1 MANQSQLEALRFEN
15 DRLKR
20 AVDELSILND
30 LAGEIGGSRDS
41 KEIIQSVVRRSLR
54 AVNAEQGVVTM
65 VETATGDPMKTLV
78 RTMATSAQQERYHFN
93 HALLGWMQMNKQPL
107 LLNQPRLDERFKG
120 VEWEESIT
128 SLICVPLMA
137 KSRLL
142 GVLTVYNKR
151 KGTVFTEEDQ
161 RLLAIIAA
169 QSAQVLEN
177 ARLYEEERELI
188 TMREEIKLAARIQT
202 VLLPKSN
209 PQVPGYDVAGT
220 TIPAR
225 SIGGDYYD
233 FIEMDENHLVLCLG
247 DVTGKGLPASL
258 LMANL
263 QATIRGQTHSDTP
276 VKECIRRANRLLY
289 QSTDVEKFVTLF
301 YGTLDINRHQLCYC
315 NAGHN
320 DPILFSE
327 TTPLRVLRTGGLI
340 LGIMDDA
347 IYEQE
352 VLPLQPND
360 VLVVYSDGITEAMD
374 SLEQEYGEERLQ
386 QVVLQNRQRSA
397 AELIEKIVASAR
409 EFAGATEQSDDMT
422 IVVVKRNG

>member
-1 MANQSQLEALRFEN
+1 MSNQSQLETLRFEN

-30 LAGEIGGSRDS
+30 LAREIGGSRDS

-54 AVNAEQGVVTM
+54 AVNAEQGVVTL
-65 VETATGDPMKTLV
+65 VESTTGVPMKTLV
-78 RTMATSAQQERYHFN
+78 RSMATSAQQKRYHFN
-93 HALLGWMQMNKQPL
+93 HALLGWMQINKQPL
-107 LLNQPRLDERFKG
+107 LLNEPRHDERFKG
-120 VEWEESIT
+120 VQWDESIT
-128 SLICVPLMA
+128 SLVCVPLMA
-137 KSRLL
+137 KSELL

-151 KGTVFTEEDQ
+151 KGTAFTEEDQ

-177 ARLYEEERELI
+177 ARLYEEERELM
-188 TMREEIKLAARIQT
+188 TMREEVKLAAKIQT

-209 PQVPGYDVAGT
+209 PQVPGYDIAGI

-233 FIEMDENHLVLCLG
+233 FIEMDEQRLVLCLG

-263 QATIRGQTHSDTP
+263 QATIRGQTHSEISA
-276 VKECIRRANRLLY
+276 KECIRRANRLLY
-289 QSTDVEKFVTLF
+289 QSTDIEKFVTLF
-301 YGTLDINRHQLCYC
+301 YGTLDFSKHQLCYC

-320 DPILFSE
+320 DPMLFSK
-327 TTPLRVLRTGGLI
+327 TTSPRVLRTGGLI
-340 LGIMDDA
+340 LGIMDEA
-347 IYEQE
+347 AYEQE
-352 VLPLQPND
+352 VLSLRSND

-374 SLEQEYGEERLQ
+374 SMEQEYGEKRLQ
-386 QVVLQNRQRSA
+386 RVVQENHQNSA
-397 AELIEKIVASAR
+397 AELIEKIVASVR

-422 IVVVKRNG
+422 IMVVKRNG